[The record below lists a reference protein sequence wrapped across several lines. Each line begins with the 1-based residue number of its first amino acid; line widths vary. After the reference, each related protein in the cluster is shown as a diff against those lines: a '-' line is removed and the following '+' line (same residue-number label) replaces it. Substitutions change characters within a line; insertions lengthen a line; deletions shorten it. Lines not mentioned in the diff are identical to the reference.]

1 MSEFLKSPFIPTE
14 AQQKLLFSLQQ
25 EKQHILFRAE
35 TGSGKSFIMA
45 MYALNLSRAMNQ
57 ENQPTTT
64 SLILVPNPDLAIQYH
79 HWITR
84 ILGTSVK
91 DPQKMARIV
100 QAIYRTN
107 EKDEELQEQK
117 LRDFPNPHIIIST
130 PTRMLDLIAENGDIF
145 DIYNLRSVI
154 VDEADEIIQPPKKV
168 MTTKIQHR
176 TPGEIL
182 LDWIFQKRSVSTNQE
197 FMKFIAISATL
208 STYFQEF
215 ITEKGWVSEQF
226 NSSGL
231 RSSSAV
237 HPTPSTTDHHVIL
250 VSLNRS
256 PDPTLQP
263 DRIRIQ
269 PARLP
274 HATLQDNVRLKP
286 PLAKDAEPRS
296 STDYPP
302 NYLAIPA
309 LQRILRETS
318 AKKAL
323 AIIPH
328 GASKADFVWACHYFG
343 LVGAQELRFSSTE
356 DSLEPRTERRDD
368 SIVYVSFPKEIR
380 GLDLKSIEI
389 VFIMDEFGTVEDY
402 VHITGRTGRRRRT
415 RATVI
420 TILEETSENLGQ
432 KLLNSAIK
440 LVRTGTKFGNWPLPV
455 IEMDLKALP
464 GDEYEEIRNKAGI
477 VAVTEEVR
485 MKEERQR
492 RTSEEQKRWLL
503 MQGVGVEDVSWIS
516 GEDVVGDRVERPES
530 FGMVRAVAREKKIEM
545 VAADPVS
552 TDWKAA
558 LAQSLRESSN
568 GKQTSEE
575 NVIVGGLYPT
585 ELEAPPEEVKERQE
599 TKEIEEQKKLE
610 EERDPEEE
618 EEDIAAELTIK
629 RGDPEP
635 LPPFPSKPPFPREQ
649 YRAAW
654 KNVKSHYDK
663 IRDEGSP
670 STDTTTSTLELP
682 SIPPVSTL
690 PIEGMLPGQDTPIF
704 HHDINLTPD
713 GNQGV
718 RQQVMEGKS
727 LRQPE
732 ESHLL
737 GSKKSS
743 RKKAKQKEAGEA
755 KKGKRGRPRKN
766 TTKVA
771 A

>member
-1 MSEFLKSPFIPTE
+1 MSEFLNSPFTPTE
-14 AQQKLLFSLQQ
+14 AQQKLLFSLRQ

-35 TGSGKSFIMA
+35 TGSGKSFILA
-45 MYALNLSRAMNQ
+45 MYALNLSRSMNQ

-79 HWITR
+79 YWITQ
-84 ILGTSVK
+84 ILSTSVK
-91 DPQKMARIV
+91 DRHKMARIV

-107 EKDEELQEQK
+107 ERDEELQEQK
-117 LRDFPNPHIIIST
+117 LHDFPNPHVIIST
-130 PTRMLDLIAENGDIF
+130 PTRMLDLIAKNEDAF
-145 DIYNLRSVI
+145 DISNLSSII

-168 MTTKIQHR
+168 MTTKIHHR

-197 FMKFIAISATL
+197 FIKFIAISATL

-250 VSLNRS
+250 VSLNKS
-256 PDPTLQP
+256 PDPTIQP
-263 DRIRIQ
+263 DRIRIH

-286 PLAKDAEPRS
+286 PLPKDVEPPS

-318 AKKAL
+318 TKKAL

-356 DSLEPRTERRDD
+356 DSLEPRTGKGDD
-368 SIVYVSFPKEIR
+368 SIVYVSFLKEVR
-380 GLDLKSIEI
+380 GLDLKNVEI
-389 VFIMDEFGTVEDY
+389 VFIMGEFGTVEDY

-415 RATVI
+415 HGTVI

-440 LVRTGTKFGNWPLPV
+440 LVRTGAKFGDWSLPT

-477 VAVTEEVR
+477 VTVTEEVR
-485 MKEERQR
+485 KKEERER
-492 RTSEEQKRWLL
+492 RTSEERKRWLL
-503 MQGVGVEDVSWIS
+503 MQGVGEEDVSWIS
-516 GEDVVGDRVERPES
+516 GEDVG
-530 FGMVRAVAREKKIEM
+530 
-545 VAADPVS
+545 
-552 TDWKAA
+552 
-558 LAQSLRESSN
+558 
-568 GKQTSEE
+568 
-575 NVIVGGLYPT
+575 
-585 ELEAPPEEVKERQE
+585 
-599 TKEIEEQKKLE
+599 
-610 EERDPEEE
+610 
-618 EEDIAAELTIK
+618 
-629 RGDPEP
+629 
-635 LPPFPSKPPFPREQ
+635 
-649 YRAAW
+649 
-654 KNVKSHYDK
+654 
-663 IRDEGSP
+663 
-670 STDTTTSTLELP
+670 
-682 SIPPVSTL
+682 
-690 PIEGMLPGQDTPIF
+690 
-704 HHDINLTPD
+704 
-713 GNQGV
+713 
-718 RQQVMEGKS
+718 
-727 LRQPE
+727 
-732 ESHLL
+732 
-737 GSKKSS
+737 
-743 RKKAKQKEAGEA
+743 
-755 KKGKRGRPRKN
+755 
-766 TTKVA
+766 
-771 A
+771 